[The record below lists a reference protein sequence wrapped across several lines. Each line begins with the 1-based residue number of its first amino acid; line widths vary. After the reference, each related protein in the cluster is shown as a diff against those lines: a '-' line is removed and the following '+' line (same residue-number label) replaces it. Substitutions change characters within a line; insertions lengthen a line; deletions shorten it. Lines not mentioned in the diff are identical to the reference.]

1 VSSALPNRLFAG
13 AWRLQ
18 LDAVCEQPAC
28 VLAAARMLQ
37 RMDLAANPCHDFYQF
52 SCGNY
57 LRSQEVPDDNF
68 HRSMLQEMQ
77 EEVLAVIKS
86 KVKNPLFKFVIK
98 SIMFCKEL
106 IEQPPLSDENEA
118 TKKARKLYASCMD
131 RSEYSLF

>member
-1 VSSALPNRLFAG
+1 
-13 AWRLQ
+13 
-18 LDAVCEQPAC
+18 VCEKPAC

-37 RMDLAANPCHDFYQF
+37 RMDLEADPCKDFYQF

-86 KVKNPLFKFVIK
+86 NGQNFTAI
-98 SIMFCKEL
+98 I
-106 IEQPPLSDENEA
+106 
-118 TKKARKLYASCMD
+118 
-131 RSEYSLF
+131 